1 MTLGPSAAL
10 IRAQV
15 QSIRERARREDPRVF
30 GFKADGGWS
39 GAPTLEID
47 GESFVVAPCRSTLE
61 VREHLVRS
69 EDDGHR
75 LILITTLSESDL
87 GEDVLARLARRRLAL
102 IDPWEGAVRLFQA
115 SKADPRLC
123 RDGWMAN
130 ALIESAPPKGYPA
143 VPAGVLDRDTAW
155 TAFLVHRLGLPNG
168 RPDAVSLLRWTL
180 DPQQVPRFES
190 LDDAARQ
197 HVRERLRETAGAVGA
212 AITDCL
218 EAANGSLAIP
228 IGLAL
233 EVLFADH
240 VSQEETISLRQ
251 GAVRVERVLNGKPI
265 APNVAAQWKTAADV
279 VLRETTDTRVKQDA
293 MTRADTIL
301 EQLGVAT
308 FAFLST
314 WSPAGFSQRLV
325 RLAATL
331 RDAVDRGTFD
341 DLWPQLQAVTRHQ
354 AAISH
359 IDQVR
364 RAEMAVRLVQWL
376 SSPPSPPSQS
386 LGNAASEY
394 THSSSMVDVAR
405 IALRAGDVV
414 QPLADAYAL
423 LLSKVADRREDEN
436 HRFGER
442 LVDWIKTGSTSSAL
456 LPVEEVL
463 ERIIGPLASKVPV
476 LVVVVDGMSVP
487 VWRDILEDLGRQSW
501 ATLEPAE
508 APIPPGVATVPSV
521 TQYSRASLLSGRLTS
536 GAAADEKRA
545 FEAHPA
551 LVRVSKTQFP
561 PILFHKGELSQPS
574 GRALAEAVRSE
585 IASPDRRVVA
595 AVVNAVDDYLAKAD
609 QVRPRWSLEY
619 LPLVAA
625 LLHEARMAG
634 RVVVFASDHGH
645 LLDDETRISRNDF
658 GDRWRSDDQKVGE
671 DEIVLAGARVGAN
684 GGRVIVPWSERAR
697 YGMRKNGY
705 HGGATLQEM
714 IVPIAVVTAGVQ
726 VSGWLERAPVY
737 PRWWEEPVSAP
748 PIAVPAP
755 VVKPPVSAHKGRKTP
770 LFDEVEPAATPAP
783 AAPSWIDLLFRAEVF
798 ASQKRLAG
806 RVAPPDEQFKGL
818 LSALDERGG
827 KLTRTALAH
836 RLGLPLVRV
845 ASFMA
850 AARRVLNVEGYA
862 VVRFDEASDTIELNR
877 DLLIAQFELQ
887 SASSYRPR

>member
-15 QSIRERARREDPRVF
+15 QSIREKARREDPRVF

-61 VREHLVRS
+61 VRERLARS

-87 GEDVLARLARRRLAL
+87 GEDVVARLARRRLAQ

-115 SKADPRLC
+115 SKADHVTSS

-155 TAFLVHRLGLPNG
+155 TAFLVHRLGLPDG

-180 DPQQVPRFES
+180 DPQQAPRFES
-190 LDDAARQ
+190 LDAAARQ
-197 HVRERLRETAGAVGA
+197 HVRERLRETVGAVGA
-212 AITDCL
+212 AIADCL

-228 IGLAL
+228 IGLTL
-233 EVLFADH
+233 GVLFADH
-240 VSQEETISLRQ
+240 VSQEETVSLRQ

-265 APNVAAQWKTAADV
+265 APDVAAQWRTAADV
-279 VLRETTDTRVKQDA
+279 VLRETTDTRVRQDA

-301 EQLGVAT
+301 EQLDVAT
-308 FAFLST
+308 FAFLSD

-341 DLWPQLQAVTRHQ
+341 DLWPQLQAVRRHQ
-354 AAISH
+354 AAIGH

-364 RAEMAVRLVQWL
+364 RAEMAVRLVKWL

-394 THSSSMVDVAR
+394 TQSSSMVDVAR

-414 QPLADAYAL
+414 QPLAEAYAL
-423 LLSKVADRREDEN
+423 LLSNVADRRENEN
-436 HRFGER
+436 HRFGEL
-442 LVDWIKTGSTSSAL
+442 LVDWIKTGSTSGAL

-463 ERIIGPLASKVPV
+463 ERIIGPLASEVPV

-508 APIPPGVATVPSV
+508 APIPSGVATVPSV

-551 LVRVSKTQFP
+551 LIRVSKTQFP
-561 PILFHKGELSQPS
+561 PVLFHKGELSQPG

-595 AVVNAVDDYLAKAD
+595 AVVNAVDDYLVKAD

-671 DEIVLAGARVGAN
+671 DEIVLAGARVGTN
-684 GGRVIVPWSERAR
+684 GGRVIVPWSERTR

-714 IVPIAVVTAGVQ
+714 IVPIAVVSRGSTGF
-726 VSGWLERAPVY
+726 WLDRA
-737 PRWWEEPVSAP
+737 RSRLST
-748 PIAVPAP
+748 
-755 VVKPPVSAHKGRKTP
+755 VVGRT
-770 LFDEVEPAATPAP
+770 
-783 AAPSWIDLLFRAEVF
+783 
-798 ASQKRLAG
+798 G
-806 RVAPPDEQFKGL
+806 
-818 LSALDERGG
+818 
-827 KLTRTALAH
+827 
-836 RLGLPLVRV
+836 
-845 ASFMA
+845 
-850 AARRVLNVEGYA
+850 
-862 VVRFDEASDTIELNR
+862 
-877 DLLIAQFELQ
+877 
-887 SASSYRPR
+887 